1 MQGRI
6 LWTYQATTMIN
17 HITSISKRK
26 WFPNQTN
33 MKPISSTVCRVV
45 ASKLRGLLLLQW
57 SSTLNLIHANLFVHA
72 TAQPLPASRAANGLR
87 RRRRLYLQLTVARPA
102 QMLMLVSAQEQLMPI
117 TTLSALTTLQST
129 ATTFIIKKVAT
140 VRGVRWR
147 RPRWRRAYIIGWGT
161 FWSSIFKHSCFH
173 KISLKIINRKHAA
186 TMNIHK
192 KPSYK
197 HPSSWS
203 GLDFLNNKANITM
216 VSVSTVQPSLNQEF
230 LST

>member
-1 MQGRI
+1 MKPTLII
-6 LWTYQATTMIN
+6 LVQVFPRKNTLNVSCN
-17 HITSISKRK
+17 HNDKSYHLYISKRK

-87 RRRRLYLQLTVARPA
+87 RRRRRLYLQLTVARPA

-147 RPRWRRAYIIGWGT
+147 RPRWRRACIMGRGS

-173 KISLKIINRKHAA
+173 KISQNRKHAA

-216 VSVSTVQPSLNQEF
+216 VSDWSK
-230 LST
+230 

>member
-1 MQGRI
+1 
-6 LWTYQATTMIN
+6 
-17 HITSISKRK
+17 
-26 WFPNQTN
+26 

-87 RRRRLYLQLTVARPA
+87 RQPRRRRLYLQLTVARPA

-147 RPRWRRAYIIGWGT
+147 WRRPCIMGRGS
-161 FWSSIFKHSCFH
+161 FWIDTVQDFLIKLGIKPLRKFKLDHKILDGIYFWTGNFEHSYFH
-173 KISLKIINRKHAA
+173 KISLKNMNCTHAA

-197 HPSSWS
+197 HS
-203 GLDFLNNKANITM
+203 GLQAPGLHWIF
-216 VSVSTVQPSLNQEF
+216 
-230 LST
+230 

>member
-1 MQGRI
+1 
-6 LWTYQATTMIN
+6 MIN
-17 HITSISKRK
+17 HITSKLYLKK

-33 MKPISSTVCRVV
+33 IKPISSTVCRVV

-87 RRRRLYLQLTVARPA
+87 RQPRRPPRRRCLYLQLTVARPA

-147 RPRWRRAYIIGWGT
+147 RPRWRRPCIMGLGS
-161 FWSSIFKHSCFH
+161 FWSSMFKHSCFH
-173 KISLKIINRKHAA
+173 KMSLKIWTVHMLA
-186 TMNIHK
+186 
-192 KPSYK
+192 
-197 HPSSWS
+197 SWIYPKS
-203 GLDFLNNKANITM
+203 LLT
-216 VSVSTVQPSLNQEF
+216 STQACKLLVWPG
-230 LST
+230 

>member
-1 MQGRI
+1 MKPTLII
-6 LWTYQATTMIN
+6 LVQVFARKNTLNVSCN
-17 HITSISKRK
+17 HNDKSYHIYISKRK

-87 RRRRLYLQLTVARPA
+87 RRRLYLQLTVARPA

-140 VRGVRWR
+140 VRWVRWR
-147 RPRWRRAYIIGWGT
+147 RACIRGWGP
-161 FWSSIFKHSCFH
+161 SE
-173 KISLKIINRKHAA
+173 AA
-186 TMNIHK
+186 
-192 KPSYK
+192 S
-197 HPSSWS
+197 
-203 GLDFLNNKANITM
+203 
-216 VSVSTVQPSLNQEF
+216 
-230 LST
+230 LSTLVFTKYLWKL